1 MKSRSTIWESSPA
14 WKAAVGL
21 ASGAYVAAF
30 IPDGWAVAPIVWVV
44 FTLGIGVLLVL
55 FRYPSRLSSPF
66 VAGLLACAM
75 IGSAKYLVDRERL
88 PSLAAEGR
96 THVRIVARVADD
108 PETMGKRLQFTC
120 AADGVLTDSV
130 IFPFSTNVLV
140 TCSGRGTDA
149 PDVGISY
156 GMKLVLDGTLERP
169 PLGRN
174 PGEMSMRAYY
184 EALGITHVLEV
195 HGAENIVV
203 LEPEGGSWWMR
214 SCIYPARRWMLAVFE
229 RTTHGEEGEFLKGLI
244 LGERGGLSV
253 MTREAF
259 VNAGVAHVLAVSGSN
274 VAVVAAVLF
283 LVLDVLRVPRR
294 VRVIPMLGGLMFYM
308 LVTGSQP
315 PVVRAT
321 IMAAVILLGR
331 SLQRPVNAW
340 NCLGVSAI
348 IIFAIDA
355 RQVFDVGFQLSYGAV
370 ISLMA
375 LYPVLNGWIALIPAR
390 FPGGRLMVWLLRV
403 CAVSLSATLGT
414 LPLTASSFGRVS
426 IIGIVANIVVVPAT
440 ELSVLLGSATLG
452 AALVNDWLA
461 HTYGALNWF
470 VLHWTLVLTHLAGF
484 STVAY
489 IDTAWFV
496 PFDAVPYF
504 IVLTAAFLR
513 SARRFQHLTFALL
526 TSALLET
533 IFSGALSDVKKPN
546 HLRVSIVDVGQGDAV
561 VVEMPGRESL
571 LIDAG
576 PRSATFDAGSKT
588 VLPFLKRMGIHALDL
603 LVITHAHA
611 DHVGGLP
618 SVVSG
623 MEVRRMVAVTPE
635 SVRAG
640 LGALWQEAFP
650 PIDSCIPGQPIDLT
664 RTARVYVLY
673 PLPGLAAG
681 RLGGNESLV
690 LKIVYGSV
698 SLLLTG
704 DAETT
709 EESLII
715 GKYGPFLHSDFL
727 KAGHHGS
734 RTSSSD
740 RFLDLVQPRAVSI
753 SVGRHNKF
761 RHPSPSIIAR
771 MNSRGIDVYRT
782 DEQGALVFESD
793 GRVIWKAEW
802 R

>member
-1 MKSRSTIWESSPA
+1 MKIHSSVWESSPA
-14 WKAAVGL
+14 WKAAIGI

-30 IPDGWAVAPIVWVV
+30 VPDGWAIAPFVWI
-44 FTLGIGVLLVL
+44 FLILAIGILFVLI
-55 FRYPSRLSSPF
+55 RDPSRLSSPV
-66 VAGLLACAM
+66 VAALLACTM
-75 IGSAKYLVDRERL
+75 IGAAKYFVDRERL

-96 THVRIVARVADD
+96 HRVRIVARVADD
-108 PETMGKRLQFTC
+108 PETVGKKLQFVC
-120 AADGVLTDSV
+120 CADGVLKDSV
-130 IFPFSTNVLV
+130 VSPFATNVLV
-140 TCSGRGTDA
+140 TYSGTGGDTSE
-149 PDVGISY
+149 VGISY
-156 GMKLVLDGTLERP
+156 GMRLVLYGTLERP
-169 PLGRN
+169 SLERN

-184 EALGITHVLEV
+184 EALGITHGLEV
-195 HGAENIVV
+195 RGRENIVV
-203 LEPEGGSWWMR
+203 LEQQGGSWWMR
-214 SCIYPARRWMLAVFE
+214 FCIYPARRWMLAVFE
-229 RTTHGEEGEFLKGLI
+229 KTTGGEEGEFLKGLI

-283 LVLDVLRVPRR
+283 LLLDVLRVPRR
-294 VRVIPMLGGLMFYM
+294 VRVIPMLGGLLFYM

-321 IMAAVILLGR
+321 IMAAVILIGR
-331 SLQRPVNAW
+331 TLQRPVNAW
-340 NCLGVSAI
+340 NCLGVSAMF
-348 IIFAIDA
+348 IFAVDA

-375 LYPVLNGWIALIPAR
+375 LYPVLNGWIILIPAR
-390 FPGGRLMVWLLRV
+390 FPGGRPMVWLLRV

-426 IIGIVANIVVVPAT
+426 IIGILANIVVVPAT

-452 AALVNDWLA
+452 AALFNEWVA
-461 HTYGALNWF
+461 RMYGALNWL

-484 STVAY
+484 SSVAY
-489 IDTAWFV
+489 IDTARFG

-504 IVLTAAFLR
+504 IVLAAVFLR
-513 SARRFQHLTFALL
+513 SARRFQRLTIALL
-526 TSALLET
+526 TSALLEL

-546 HLRVSIVDVGQGDAV
+546 LLRVSFIDVGQGDAI
-561 VVEMPGRESL
+561 VVEMPGRETL

-576 PRSATFDAGSKT
+576 PRSATFDAGSRT
-588 VLPFLKRMGIHALDL
+588 VLPFLKRRGIHSLDL

-623 MEVRRMVAVTPE
+623 VEVRSIVAVSPE
-635 SVRAG
+635 AVRAG
-640 LGALWQEAFP
+640 LGLLWQAGFP
-650 PIDSCIPGQPIDLT
+650 SIDSCIPGRSIDLT
-664 RTARVYVLY
+664 RAARVYVLY
-673 PLPGLAAG
+673 PLPGLTAG

-690 LKIVYGSV
+690 LKVVYGSV
-698 SLLLTG
+698 SLVLTG

-709 EESLII
+709 EESLIMRM
-715 GKYGPFLHSDFL
+715 YGPFLHSDFL

-740 RFLDLVQPRAVSI
+740 QFLDLVQPRAVSI
-753 SVGRHNKF
+753 SVGRRNKF
-761 RHPSPSIIAR
+761 RHPSPSVIAR
-771 MNSRGIDVYRT
+771 MNSRGIEVFRT

-793 GRVIWKAEW
+793 GRAIWKTEW